1 MNINTS
7 LRSNQEYF
15 TLDSIMINED
25 SIDNYFEDLNFTV
38 SEMIDQ
44 VK

>member
-15 TLDSIMINED
+15 TFDSIMINED